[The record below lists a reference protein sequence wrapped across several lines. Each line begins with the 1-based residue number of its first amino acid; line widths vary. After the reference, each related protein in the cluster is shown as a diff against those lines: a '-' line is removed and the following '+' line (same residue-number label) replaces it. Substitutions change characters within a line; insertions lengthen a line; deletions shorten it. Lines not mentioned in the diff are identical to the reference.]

1 MIGYCIW
8 FYDINNKCYTTGC
21 CNQEISEHNYIGKY
35 CTCCGKKIIVPI
47 VQHSYDYKPKGELSY
62 AN

>member
-1 MIGYCIW
+1 MDYCIW
-8 FYDINNKCYTTGC
+8 IYNKAGQYYITSC
-21 CNQEISEHNYIGKY
+21 CNQEIDEHDYIGKY

-47 VQHSYDYKPKGELSY
+47 LEYAERDTLQGGLVY